1 MRETEKHSWLQI
13 LDPTHQ
19 QTLVRTGSFCMS
31 AFGEISKAKSVLCL
45 CPAHGFCTEL
55 ELKHRPKMTQRLQ
68 KTTMIQNMK
77 CKFSSLTIQ
86 IVILLYSNVFHRVHQ
101 NISTLDALQDLALS
115 PFTQMTAYCSTLAWV
130 WRYGLSETATKVST
144 RN

>member
-1 MRETEKHSWLQI
+1 MVLDARSRETRLTTNSRSYPSANLSSHWQ
-13 LDPTHQ
+13 
-19 QTLVRTGSFCMS
+19 FCMS
-31 AFGEISKAKSVLCL
+31 AFGEISNAKSILCL

-55 ELKHRPKMTQRLQ
+55 ELKHRPRMTQRLQ
-68 KTTMIQNMK
+68 KTIMIQNMK

-130 WRYGLSETATKVST
+130 WTE
-144 RN
+144 RNSH